1 MYYCLL
7 LRPTVCPVLVCRAQQ
22 LFMSG
27 ENMRIAAA
35 FIALL
40 LIVGAVGCSGNDK
53 DRATQPTGSEP
64 SFPNTTAGA
73 AGAGVAN
80 GDQQP
85 ETAPEGSGGSSLPA
99 STPYNQGNGGTVSQ
113 NLNPAPFLMAKEP
126 SSTAGISISSSRGL
140 VARADGTMYGPT
152 DLPAAGVGPGMQGAA
167 EGGAVRSS
175 NAVGRTPAR
184 ESKKP
189 ANEAPA
195 QPKK

>member
-1 MYYCLL
+1 
-7 LRPTVCPVLVCRAQQ
+7 
-22 LFMSG
+22 
-27 ENMRIAAA
+27 MRIAAA

-40 LIVGAVGCSGNDK
+40 LIVGVVGCSGSDK

-80 GDQQP
+80 GDQQAQ
-85 ETAPEGSGGSSLPA
+85 TTPEGSGGSSLPA
-99 STPYNQGNGGTVSQ
+99 STPYNQGNGAAVSQ
-113 NLNPAPFLMAKEP
+113 NLNPAPFLVAKEP
-126 SSTAGISISSSRGL
+126 GSATSVNISNSGGL
-140 VARADGTMYGPT
+140 IARADGTMYGPT
-152 DLPAAGVGPGMQGAA
+152 DMPAAGVGPGMQGAA

-175 NAVGRTPAR
+175 NPIGRTPAR

-189 ANEAPA
+189 ANETPE